1 MFTKHSS
8 HLLLSKTRKNSTVSN
23 EYSDLMMLKKRE
35 KDNFTVVCEDKRTWH
50 FTEAAGAAQ
59 VQEKY

>member
-8 HLLLSKTRKNSTVSN
+8 HLLLSKTKNNTVFN
-23 EYSDLMMLKKRE
+23 DYSDLMMLKKRE
-35 KDNFTVVCEDKRTWH
+35 KDNFTVLCEDKRTWH
-50 FTEAAGAAQ
+50 FTEAAGTAQ